1 MVKDKK
7 PDNDAKGT
15 AADPRFAAVQYDPR
29 FQRFPKN
36 KSKVQVDDR
45 FKGKLSVDFRPIA
58 VSQQSH
64 FLSSPLYAMH
74 FFLFKS

>member
-7 PDNDAKGT
+7 PDDAAAGT
-15 AADPRFAAVQYDPR
+15 AADPRFSAVQYDPR

-45 FKGKLSVDFRPIA
+45 FKGKPMV
-58 VSQQSH
+58 
-64 FLSSPLYAMH
+64 
-74 FFLFKS
+74 

>member
-1 MVKDKK
+1 MVKDKRSH
-7 PDNDAKGT
+7 DAATGT

-45 FKGKLSVDFRPIA
+45 FKGKPAI
-58 VSQQSH
+58 
-64 FLSSPLYAMH
+64 
-74 FFLFKS
+74 